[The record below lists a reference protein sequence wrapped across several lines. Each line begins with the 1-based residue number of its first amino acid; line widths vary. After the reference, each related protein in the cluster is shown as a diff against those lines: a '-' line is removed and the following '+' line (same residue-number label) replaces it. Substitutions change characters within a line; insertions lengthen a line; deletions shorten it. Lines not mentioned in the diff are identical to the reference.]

1 MPLIMVYHIA
11 HLNVFIILFLRLKT
25 SIYRFVENRAKTCE
39 NQQFIY
45 RNQLNTGTSLVCKR
59 LRTPGSHERV
69 DFPFSDFMFYGVVL
83 FLAQTR

>member
-45 RNQLNTGTSLVCKR
+45 RNQLKQPRFGKPSMQTFADTGIT
-59 LRTPGSHERV
+59 RTR
-69 DFPFSDFMFYGVVL
+69 
-83 FLAQTR
+83 